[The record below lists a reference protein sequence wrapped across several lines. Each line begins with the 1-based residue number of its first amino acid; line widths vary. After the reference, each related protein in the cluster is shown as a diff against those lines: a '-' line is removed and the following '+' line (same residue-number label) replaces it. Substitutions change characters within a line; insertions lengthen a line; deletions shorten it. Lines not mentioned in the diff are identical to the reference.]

1 MRTSKDCKIVHS
13 DNNSFRLTLQTL
25 ILKYSMCFFAFR
37 MEGQAELNVKG
48 DMKETFGF
56 QNCSNCCT
64 FETS

>member
-37 MEGQAELNVKG
+37 MEGQEELVVLEGPFVLVGGTFSSCWG
-48 DMKETFGF
+48 DL
-56 QNCSNCCT
+56 
-64 FETS
+64 